1 MIPSSLIN
9 TLYQVMWK
17 KMKKEDL
24 LLLGLEKESKRNSPL
39 LLLCAVCVSIKERG
53 QPPSCEPVVPM
64 APGVLFPF
72 K

>member
-1 MIPSSLIN
+1 
-9 TLYQVMWK
+9 
-17 KMKKEDL
+17 MKKEDL